1 MIMQMQEETGQLR
14 IAFGW
19 SAEELRQHLEGEV
32 GRPVSLV
39 VTDNASTMLS
49 FTKRQGLLQ
58 VRLHR
63 MFLGAG
69 PDVLSEIASFL
80 RTRRGPLPQ
89 FRKFIREKRTLV
101 LSKPV
106 RKASLR
112 SAGRWHDLQE
122 LFDAVN
128 RDYFSGSVTAAITW
142 SSCCPRSSV
151 RKRTLGSF
159 SERSNLIRI
168 NAVLDRKAVPRYY
181 LAFIVYHEMLHA
193 AMGVELRGGRRSM
206 HSCEFRRREKLYVD
220 YEKAIAWETG
230 RS

>member
-1 MIMQMQEETGQLR
+1 MQKQEENKQLM
-14 IAFGW
+14 IAFGR
-19 SAEELRQHLEGEV
+19 STESLRQRLEGEI
-32 GRPVSLV
+32 GKPVSLV

-69 PDVLSEIASFL
+69 PEVLSEIASFL

-89 FRKFIREKRTLV
+89 FRKYIREKRTLV
-101 LSKPV
+101 LTKPV

-112 SAGRWHDLQE
+112 TAGRWHDLRE

-128 RDYFSGSVTAAITW
+128 RDYFSGSVAAAITW
-142 SSCCPRSSV
+142 GSSCPRSAV

-181 LAFIVYHEMLHA
+181 IAFIVYHEMLHA
-193 AMGVELRGGRRSM
+193 AMGIELRGGRRSM
-206 HSCEFRRREKLYVD
+206 HSCEFRRREKLYSD
-220 YEKAIAWETG
+220 YAKAIAWETG
-230 RS
+230 WS